1 MTLDSSDLEMDLFGL
16 TQDIWKEK
24 KAVQCDGKVLTV
36 VCVGIACLYACMRIY
51 EYVCTHACMYSH
63 NLHKQINTEP
73 HSKSQGRMTKAVEHV
88 KSEDAAACGFAI
100 LYSFVSVKYKSQLLC
115 MRYRV
120 STIMPRLESSI
131 VYLECSFDPFLLIC
145 TILFLRV

>member
-1 MTLDSSDLEMDLFGL
+1 ML
-16 TQDIWKEK
+16 
-24 KAVQCDGKVLTV
+24 
-36 VCVGIACLYACMRIY
+36 VCAYMNM
-51 EYVCTHACMYSH
+51 YVYMHTCMYSH

-73 HSKSQGRMTKAVEHV
+73 HSKSQGRTTKAVEHV
-88 KSEDAAACGFAI
+88 KSEDAAACGFMI
-100 LYSFVSVKYKSQLLC
+100 LYSFVSVKYKNQLFC
-115 MRYRV
+115 MCYRV